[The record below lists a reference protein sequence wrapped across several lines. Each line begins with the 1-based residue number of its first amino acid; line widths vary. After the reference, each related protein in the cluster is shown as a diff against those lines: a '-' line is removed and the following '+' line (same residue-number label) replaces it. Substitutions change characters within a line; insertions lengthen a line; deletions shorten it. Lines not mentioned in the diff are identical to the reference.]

1 MESLPPKRREN
12 LVSYAPATVMDKLY
26 WNELKLIIS
35 KQWKYFERIFGD
47 KKRFQAVMDLINDRP
62 DTHAKE
68 IDSAD
73 VALYRRELS
82 WLEGKVLS

>member
-1 MESLPPKRREN
+1 MPPDFGDYCTY
-12 LVSYAPATVMDKLY
+12 VFV
-26 WNELKLIIS
+26 I
-35 KQWKYFERIFGD
+35 FERLFGD
-47 KKRFQAVMDLINDRP
+47 KKRFQAVMDLVNDRP

-82 WLEGKVLS
+82 WLESKVLS